1 MEPAAGIPVKTTCPH
16 CWSQFNP
23 LDVLAIASHAAL
35 RGDPRAGPD
44 EMFRFP
50 PSTFA
55 PDGTPLD
62 PRGRPAP
69 LLACPHCHLQVPE
82 AVLTLE
88 PLFVSI
94 LGAPGCGKSFY
105 LAALTW
111 EARRVLPAGF
121 GIGFAD
127 ADPAANIVLNQYE
140 KAVFLPEDPGRSVPL
155 GNLIPKTQLEGHG
168 LYSAVAYA
176 DHSVRYPR
184 PFLFTLRPGP
194 GHPAAGQ
201 VQPRLLCL
209 YDNAGEQFLPG
220 SESAAAPVTEHLAR
234 SSVLLYLFDPTMDV
248 RFRRLYKGDAIGGR
262 GSERQELVLAEAAA
276 RIRRLKGLPA
286 GKRDD
291 RPLIVV
297 LTKAD
302 VWGPTLTKKWELEPW
317 TAGEGGGLDIYRF
330 RQRSE
335 AVRGLLTH
343 GCPEFVQLAEEF
355 SPSVTYVPTS
365 VLGPAKVEMAKGIP
379 TVRPRDMKPTGV
391 LVPLLVGLN
400 HVVRRLVSVRRG
412 EVESAEAGWWGDGQ
426 AQPARPQPGPP
437 AR

>member
-1 MEPAAGIPVKTTCPH
+1 MEPTAGIPVKTTCPH
-16 CWSQFNP
+16 CWSQFSP

-35 RGDPRAGPD
+35 RGDPRLGPD

-62 PRGRPAP
+62 PRGQPAP
-69 LLACPHCHLQVPE
+69 LMACPQCHLPVPE

-94 LGAPGCGKSFY
+94 LGSPGCGKSFY

-121 GIGFAD
+121 GVSFTD
-127 ADPAANIVLNQYE
+127 ADPAANIVLNEYE
-140 KAVFLPEDPGRSVPL
+140 KAVFLPEDPTRPVPL
-155 GNLIPKTQLEGHG
+155 GNLIQKTQLEGHG

-184 PFLFTLRPGP
+184 PFMFTLRPGP

-201 VQPRLLCL
+201 VRPRLLCL

-220 SESAAAPVTEHLAR
+220 SESAAAPVTQHLAR
-234 SSVLLYLFDPTMDV
+234 SAVLMYLFDPTMDV
-248 RFRRLYKGDAIGGR
+248 RFRRLYKGEAAGGR
-262 GSERQELVLAEAAA
+262 GSERQELVLAEAVA

-286 GKRDD
+286 GRRDD

-302 VWGPTLTKKWELEPW
+302 VWGPALAKHWEQEPW
-317 TAGEGGGLDIYRF
+317 SPGEGGGLDTDRV
-330 RQRSE
+330 RKRSE
-335 AVRGLLTH
+335 ALRTVLAKA
-343 GCPEFVQLAEEF
+343 CPEFVQLAEEF
-355 SPSVTYVPTS
+355 SPAVTYVPTS
-365 VLGPAKVEMAKGIP
+365 VLGTAKVELLNGVPA
-379 TVRPRDMKPTGV
+379 VRPQDIRPTGV
-391 LVPLLVGLN
+391 LVPLLVGLS
-400 HVVRRLVSVRRG
+400 HAVRRLIPIGRAV
-412 EVESAEAGWWGDGQ
+412 AEAANANWFDDGQ
-426 AQPARPQPGPP
+426 AKKAQPPGRPT
-437 AR
+437 R